1 MDDRTLASRLL
12 KLLLPVISA
21 AAVALQLPPER
32 LPEGVNWMF
41 ASDLVAALSSRGLH
55 HAMLDWVAET
65 DNASLFSLLKAAAKL
80 MADCGIR
87 AGAGAGVGSDQ
98 LVCPRDILPIGLVN
112 LHHFLA
118 RLLGNLCV
126 LLANMEMRGQPR
138 AHHPSLLRQTALQL
152 LPALHRL
159 PGAMLLAVSSEQH
172 SQACAASAAEL
183 EETWGRMGA
192 TCDHWRGVVDLLA
205 DHLKQLMRSFD
216 RRSPPADA
224 AAQLVD
230 LCAAIGAVMRAL
242 PPLAE
247 VKQLLQRHA
256 MEVPPRL
263 HGAAGSLAN
272 SLLELM
278 RLVDGVCVQWT
289 HNQDTFLPPDSVLEA
304 LQAGLWQLHTA
315 GCRLAHWAAAGGLQP
330 WKQERAEC
338 LTTLCCRIGALVALQ
353 KRVWAAGL
361 QCSTAAG
368 FAAAY
373 TRCAPLLRT
382 GCCVGWMDAAV
393 LALRCIVLHW
403 PSTDCT
409 IQRGA
414 ALH

>member
-1 MDDRTLASRLL
+1 MRFVGFCKDMTCGPRYFAALMDDRTLASRLL

-80 MADCGIR
+80 MADCGTR
-87 AGAGAGVGSDQ
+87 AG
-98 LVCPRDILPIGLVN
+98 
-112 LHHFLA
+112 
-118 RLLGNLCV
+118 
-126 LLANMEMRGQPR
+126 
-138 AHHPSLLRQTALQL
+138 
-152 LPALHRL
+152 
-159 PGAMLLAVSSEQH
+159 
-172 SQACAASAAEL
+172 
-183 EETWGRMGA
+183 
-192 TCDHWRGVVDLLA
+192 
-205 DHLKQLMRSFD
+205 
-216 RRSPPADA
+216 
-224 AAQLVD
+224 
-230 LCAAIGAVMRAL
+230 
-242 PPLAE
+242 
-247 VKQLLQRHA
+247 
-256 MEVPPRL
+256 
-263 HGAAGSLAN
+263 
-272 SLLELM
+272 
-278 RLVDGVCVQWT
+278 
-289 HNQDTFLPPDSVLEA
+289 SVLEA